1 MPNYFVPYGKQ
12 DIQKKDIDYVV
23 NVLKSD
29 FLTQGPCVPQFE
41 NSVKNYCGA
50 NYAAAVNSATSALH
64 ISLLA
69 LDVGPG
75 DYVWTSPVSFV
86 ASANAA
92 LYCGAKIDFVD
103 IDPFTYNMCSNS
115 LEKKLKAAK
124 LNNLLPKVVI
134 PVHLSGL
141 PCDMKAIHRL
151 SKKYGFNIVEDA
163 SHAIGA
169 SYQKNKIGSCN
180 FSDITVFSFH
190 PVKIITTGEGGIAL
204 TNNKKLYQKFELFRS
219 HGITRDPNF
228 MTQPPDG
235 LWYYQQLELGYNYRM
250 SDIQAGL
257 GISQMSRID
266 EYIRKRHNIA
276 EFYDSELKNCSL
288 VLPYHPQDAY
298 SSYHLYIIRLLEN
311 NQTKHQELFAK
322 LRQLG
327 IGVNLH

>member
-1 MPNYFVPYGKQ
+1 
-12 DIQKKDIDYVV
+12 
-23 NVLKSD
+23 
-29 FLTQGPCVPQFE
+29 
-41 NSVKNYCGA
+41 
-50 NYAAAVNSATSALH
+50 
-64 ISLLA
+64 
-69 LDVGPG
+69 
-75 DYVWTSPVSFV
+75 
-86 ASANAA
+86 
-92 LYCGAKIDFVD
+92 
-103 IDPFTYNMCSNS
+103 MCSNS

-288 VLPYHPQDAY
+288 LLPYHPQDAY

-311 NQTKHQELFAK
+311 NQTASRTICQTKAI
-322 LRQLG
+322 R
-327 IGVNLH
+327 IGVNLHYIPIHTQPFYRNLGFKYGDFPEAESYYNSAISLPIFPTLTKNQQDYVIASLIKLLDS